1 MATIKQLAS
10 FAVLN
15 VNGGDRVT
23 YTYDEID
30 GIDYQILVEADF
42 LVNMFEQNE
51 KEMTVRAVREKI
63 FRTKSG
69 KQLLD
74 TMFLTPYTKP

>member
-1 MATIKQLAS
+1 MAKTIKQLAS

-30 GIDYQILVEADF
+30 ADTGDLISSNNKGSF
-42 LVNMFEQNE
+42 F
-51 KEMTVRAVREKI
+51 AVDSALKGKI
-63 FRTKSG
+63 TSIRNYISENKLSE
-69 KQLLD
+69 
-74 TMFLTPYTKP
+74 

>member
-15 VNGGDRVT
+15 VNGGDRIS

-30 GIDYQILVEADF
+30 ADTGDMISSNNKGNF
-42 LVNMFEQNE
+42 F
-51 KEMTVRAVREKI
+51 AVDSALKKNISAIREYISENKLE
-63 FRTKSG
+63 G
-69 KQLLD
+69 
-74 TMFLTPYTKP
+74 

>member
-1 MATIKQLAS
+1 MANIKQLAS

-30 GIDYQILVEADF
+30 AETGDLISSNNKGSFFAVDSTLKGKITQIRNYIVENKLF
-42 LVNMFEQNE
+42 SE
-51 KEMTVRAVREKI
+51 
-63 FRTKSG
+63 
-69 KQLLD
+69 
-74 TMFLTPYTKP
+74 

>member
-15 VNGGDRVT
+15 VNGGDRIT

-30 GIDYQILVEADF
+30 ADTGDMISSNNKGNF
-42 LVNMFEQNE
+42 F
-51 KEMTVRAVREKI
+51 AVDSDLKKNI
-63 FRTKSG
+63 NAIRTYISENKLEG
-69 KQLLD
+69 
-74 TMFLTPYTKP
+74 

>member
-1 MATIKQLAS
+1 MANSTIKQLAS

-30 GIDYQILVEADF
+30 AETGDVISSNNKGSFFAVDSALKSKITGIRNYIQENKL
-42 LVNMFEQNE
+42 NN
-51 KEMTVRAVREKI
+51 
-63 FRTKSG
+63 
-69 KQLLD
+69 
-74 TMFLTPYTKP
+74 

>member
-30 GIDYQILVEADF
+30 AETGDMISSNNKGNFFAIDANLK
-42 LVNMFEQNE
+42 QNINTIRQFITE
-51 KEMTVRAVREKI
+51 NKLGE
-63 FRTKSG
+63 
-69 KQLLD
+69 
-74 TMFLTPYTKP
+74 

>member
-15 VNGGDRVT
+15 VNGGDRIS

-30 GIDYQILVEADF
+30 ADTGDMISSNNKGNFFAVDSTLKSQINAIRAYIIDNKLSE
-42 LVNMFEQNE
+42 
-51 KEMTVRAVREKI
+51 
-63 FRTKSG
+63 
-69 KQLLD
+69 
-74 TMFLTPYTKP
+74 